1 MPSPSSSPP
10 PPVSIAAAASPL
22 PSSPLRAVC
31 LRPFQSLRPWLFAL
45 LFLLLFDVALRLS
58 LPPDPR
64 VLRQPLRSHACMAD
78 GALDALSD
86 LRALGDV
93 SDSAG
98 PPVDIVLLGDSV
110 FASVNNPPGQQL
122 ADALAERLQALGL
135 TARVHNLSA
144 GGSHAADQ
152 YGALIRLHRRLSA
165 QPMGLTNLLVVL
177 STNPIFFSRRHSQ
190 PTATYP
196 CVFEELADDA
206 LGGSNRADALR
217 RRLGLPRPAPVLE
230 QWMASGLVRVWYAYQ
245 QRRKMAEALYA
256 GQSSL
261 PDALRVHH
269 ERLRGPGAAAFPTTK
284 DPNQPWFAKGLTA
297 AQYASSYDFLPND
310 DPLAYNA
317 QLTVEL
323 AAWLAQHRSLS
334 VLVEQVPQ
342 NHHLMGPYTQTPSY
356 QALTQQIAAWF
367 ALAGVPFRSH
377 DGAVDLTSEQ
387 FQDLD
392 HLTGRGNATLAAYL
406 AADIVA
412 LWRQDLRS
420 ATGANPSAI
429 LPSAR

>member
-1 MPSPSSSPP
+1 MDTAPSPVPASQPP
-10 PPVSIAAAASPL
+10 NAW
-22 PSSPLRAVC
+22 

-45 LFLLLFDVALRLS
+45 LFLLLLDVALRLS

-86 LRALGDV
+86 LRALGDI

-98 PPVDIVLLGDSV
+98 PPVDVVLLGDSV

-122 ADALAERLQALGL
+122 VDALAERLKALGL

-190 PTATYP
+190 PPAIYP
-196 CVFEELADDA
+196 CVFEELADDD

-230 QWMASGLVRVWYAYQ
+230 QWAASGLVRVWYAYQ

-261 PDALRVHH
+261 LEALRVHRA
-269 ERLRGPGAAAFPTTK
+269 RLRGPGSATSPTTR
-284 DPNQPWFAKGLTA
+284 DPNQPWFAQGLTA
-297 AQYASSYDFLPND
+297 AQYASSYDVLPND

-323 AAWLAQHRSLS
+323 AAWLAQHRNLP

-342 NHHLMGPYTQTPSY
+342 NHHLMGPVTRTPTY

-367 ALAGVPFRSH
+367 AQAGVPFRSH
-377 DGAVDLTSEQ
+377 DGAADLTSEQ

-392 HLTGRGNATLAAYL
+392 HLTARGNATLAAHL
-406 AADIVA
+406 ATDIVA

-420 ATGANPSAI
+420 ATVANPSAI